1 MNQIVDANG
10 DATIIPEVMEKA
22 EAAPFQINC
31 GEPQPETG
39 PRPEWMNKI
48 VRCQFRRA
56 KKFRK
61 AKRLLI
67 EAYNILLEDID
78 TINDEFGTDF
88 SFKRVVEEFKGEPVI
103 TDDDDVV

>member
-1 MNQIVDANG
+1 MNQIVDENG
-10 DATIIPEVMEKA
+10 NATIIIPEVVEKA
-22 EAAPFQINC
+22 EATPFQINPD
-31 GEPQPETG
+31 EPQTEAG
-39 PRPEWMNKI
+39 PRPDWMNKI

-78 TINDEFGTDF
+78 TINEEFGTDF
-88 SFKRVVEEFKGEPVI
+88 SFERVVEEFGGEPVI
-103 TDDDDVV
+103 VDDDV